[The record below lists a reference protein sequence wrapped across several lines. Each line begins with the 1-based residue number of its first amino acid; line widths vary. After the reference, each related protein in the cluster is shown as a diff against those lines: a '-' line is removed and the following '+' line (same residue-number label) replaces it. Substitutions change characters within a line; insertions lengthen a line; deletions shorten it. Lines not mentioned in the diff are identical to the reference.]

1 MFDRF
6 AGEFHSRLGREDKSV
21 AQRFRPGQT
30 FARFFGRVFRRDG
43 LPRAESDDADVPF
56 ALFFGDKL
64 GEGTDGVFADDVR
77 GGAVVF
83 RPAAAP
89 EVDDV
94 AGALLLHE
102 RHDIFGAEESA
113 AEVRLDDA
121 VPKIFAYLSHPS
133 PA

>member
-1 MFDRF
+1 VVLDRF

-30 FARFFGRVFRRDG
+30 FARFFGRVFGGDG
-43 LPRAESDDADVPF
+43 LPGAEGDDTDVPF
-56 ALFFGDKL
+56 PFFLRDEA
-64 GEGTDGVFADDVR
+64 GESSNGVFADDV
-77 GGAVVF
+77 GGCAVIF

-121 VPKIFAYLSHPS
+121 VPKIFA
-133 PA
+133 